1 MALSTKV
8 KINRIDNLSDARYT
22 AGMGVEWAGFCL
34 DPNDPECLDKETY
47 MVMTG
52 WISGVKLVGE
62 FGHSNSETVVKLL
75 ADCPVDFVQT
85 STKDEVKNLTALGLQ
100 VILEVEVAD
109 DLETTLKEVKEN
121 VAYFLISKSSS
132 ELSDDRLNDIL
143 KLGNQYPIILSF
155 GFDAANVNSFTHS
168 NPLEG
173 IALDGGKE
181 IKPGIK
187 DFDHLADILDALEIE
202 D

>member
-62 FGHSNSETVVKLL
+62 FGDSDSETVAKML
-75 ADCPVDFVQT
+75 ADCPVDYVQT
-85 STKDEVKNLTALGLQ
+85 STKYEVKNLTALGLP
-100 VILEVEVAD
+100 VILEVEDSD
-109 DLETTLKEVKEN
+109 DLESTLIEGN
-121 VAYFLISKSSS
+121 DIVAYFLISKSSS
-132 ELSDDRLNDIL
+132 ELSDGRLNHIL
-143 KLGNQYPIILSF
+143 KLSNQYPIILSF
-155 GFDAANVNSFTHS
+155 GFDAANVNTITQS
-168 NPLEG
+168 NPIEG

-187 DFDHLADILDALEIE
+187 DFDHLADILEALEIE